1 MIMKLVIATHNKDKF
16 KELHL
21 GLNDLNIN
29 LLSLYD
35 YPEIDEIVEDGLT
48 LEENALIKARA
59 VYSITGIP
67 SISDDTGLEVDALD
81 GAPGIYTARY
91 AGKNCSYSDNINKM
105 IHKMKNI
112 PDNKRSARF
121 ITYMAYVDK
130 QVELTACGVVKGM
143 IEKKN
148 KSLGGFGYDPIF
160 YINEYKKTFSEMS
173 IEEKNSIS
181 HRGKA
186 IKAIKAKLIEHLN
199 LLKENA

>member
-1 MIMKLVIATHNKDKF
+1 MITKVVIATHNKDKF

-35 YPEIDEIVEDGLT
+35 YPEIDQIVEDGLT

-91 AGKNCSYSDNINKM
+91 AGENCSYSDNINKM
-105 IHKMKNI
+105 IREMKNI

-143 IEKKN
+143 IEKKI

>member
-91 AGKNCSYSDNINKM
+91 AGENCSYSDNINKM
-105 IHKMKNI
+105 IREMKNI

-143 IEKKN
+143 IEKKI

>member
-35 YPEIDEIVEDGLT
+35 FPEIDEIVEDGLT
-48 LEENALIKARA
+48 LEENALIKART

-91 AGKNCSYSDNINKM
+91 AGENCSYSDNINKM
-105 IHKMKNI
+105 IHEMKNI
-112 PDNKRSARF
+112 KDNKRSARF

-130 QVELTACGVVKGM
+130 HVELTACGVVKGM
-143 IEKKN
+143 IEKKI

-160 YINEYKKTFSEMS
+160 YSNEYKKTFSEMS

>member
-35 YPEIDEIVEDGLT
+35 FPEIDEIVEDGLT
-48 LEENALIKARA
+48 LEENALIKART

-91 AGKNCSYSDNINKM
+91 AGENCSYSDNINKM
-105 IHKMKNI
+105 IHEMKNI
-112 PDNKRSARF
+112 TDNKRSARF

-130 QVELTACGVVKGM
+130 HVELTACGVVKGM
-143 IEKKN
+143 IEKKI

-160 YINEYKKTFSEMS
+160 YSNEYKKTFSEMS